1 MKFTHATAEATSEYA
16 ARFKDIPYNS
26 FADTELKISAAGFGS
41 YRIDVSY
48 PEHRAALQKAL
59 LSGIN
64 LIDTSTNYTGGGSEL
79 LIGSVLDDLEAEAI
93 LGRNQIVIISKV
105 GYLQGREYRLS
116 QNLKRDGRGYPDL
129 VEYAPNLEHCIHPD
143 FIKDQLTRSLSR
155 LNCGAIDSYLLHNP
169 EYFLMWAKHEGW
181 ELEQAREEYYRRIK
195 LAFEYLETE
204 TQRGRIR
211 SYGVSSNTLP
221 VKSSEYD
228 YTSLEKLLEIA
239 SSINPLNNFKV
250 VQFPFN
256 LIESGAAVNE
266 TQTGEMTML
275 ELARRH
281 KLCVLVN
288 RPLNTIYLNK
298 LIRLSDE
305 NPNAEEIMSVVREVS
320 PEWGKAETLSQMA
333 VRALRSTLGVSS
345 VLVGMRDLK
354 YVRDIELELHRAVI
368 PADRSEEWKTLRR
381 RLRD

>member
-1 MKFTHATAEATSEYA
+1 VKFTHATAEATDEFA
-16 ARFKDIPYNS
+16 ARFKDIPYNL
-26 FADTELKISAAGFGS
+26 FADTGLKISAVGFGS

-48 PEHRAALQKAL
+48 PEHRVALQKAL

-64 LIDTSTNYTGGGSEL
+64 LVDTSTNYTGGGSEL
-79 LIGSVLDDLEAEAI
+79 LIGSVLEDFEQEAI
-93 LGRNQIVIISKV
+93 LGRNQVVIVSKV
-105 GYLQGREYRLS
+105 GYIQGREYRLS
-116 QNLKRDGRGYPDL
+116 QNLKRDGRAYPDL

-169 EYFLMWAKHEGW
+169 EYFLMWAKREGW
-181 ELEQAREEYYRRIK
+181 ELEKARAEYYRRIK

-204 TQRGRIR
+204 AQRGRIR
-211 SYGVSSNTLP
+211 SYGVSSNTFP
-221 VKSSEYD
+221 VKSDEFD

-239 SSINPLNNFKV
+239 SGINPLNNFKV

-256 LIESGAAVNE
+256 LIESGAAVNK

-305 NPNAEEIMSVVREVS
+305 NPNAEEIMMAVRETS

-333 VRALRSTLGVSS
+333 VRALRTTAGVSS
-345 VLVGMRDLK
+345 VLVGMRDVK
-354 YVRDIELELHRAVI
+354 YVRDVEVELQRQAVT
-368 PADRSEEWKTLRR
+368 ANHTAEWQNLRK